1 MAMQDAVRQAPPR
14 TSLFNDPAIRGIIY
28 QVVVIALVVGG
39 GAWLV
44 LNAIQNL
51 AAQGKNMGFE
61 FLTRTS
67 GFDIG
72 FSVIDFDRT
81 STYWQVFVVGLLNT
95 LLASFISIILATILG
110 FFLGIARLS
119 KNWIVAKMA
128 MVYVEVTRNI
138 PLLLWL
144 FVVYFAVLKTLPPVK
159 TSMVVW
165 NDFYLNQRGIFVP
178 KLVFDERFVWVLGS
192 MLVAIVATFG
202 VRQWAKQ
209 RLFATGKRF
218 PTLIVGILI
227 LFAIPAITFLAS
239 GTVVNVD
246 PPVLSG
252 FNFKGGIDIPPELA
266 AMIVG
271 LTLYT
276 ATFIGEIVRSGIQA
290 VSHGQTEAA
299 QSLGLRDGDRL
310 RLVVLP
316 QAMRVVI
323 PPLTS
328 EYLSLT
334 KNSSLGAAIGYPEL
348 VNVFAGTA
356 LNQTGKA
363 FEIIGMTMLVYLIF
377 SLTTSAF
384 MNWFNARVALVE
396 R

>member
-14 TSLFNDPAIRGIIY
+14 TSFINDPAVRGVLY
-28 QVVVIALVVGG
+28 QILVIAIVIGGGSWLVV
-39 GAWLV
+39 
-44 LNAIQNL
+44 NAIQNL

-61 FLTRTS
+61 FLGRTS

-72 FSVIDFDRT
+72 FSIIDFDRT
-81 STYWQVFVVGLLNT
+81 SLYWEVFVVGLINT
-95 LLASFISIILATILG
+95 LLVSFISIILATILG

-159 TSMVVW
+159 TSMVIW

-178 KLVFDERFVWVLGS
+178 KLVFDERFIWVLAAAGLAIIGS
-192 MLVAIVATFG
+192 IVLR
-202 VRQWAKQ
+202 VWAKR
-209 RLFATGKRF
+209 RLEATGQRF
-218 PTLIVGILI
+218 PVVLTILGILI
-227 LFAIPAITFLAS
+227 VVPALAILVS
-239 GTVVNVD
+239 GTQIGVD
-246 PPVLSG
+246 PPVLTG

-266 AMIVG
+266 AMIFG

-290 VSHGQTEAA
+290 VNHGQTEAA
-299 QSLGLRDGDRL
+299 QSLGLKDGDRL

-377 SLTTSAF
+377 SLGTSAF